1 MTRGGRLSYG
11 LQPTLVKH
19 AVRISHMVMKAPEG
33 EFSDSWTYEPMAPA
47 RRPVLWRAAEVC
59 ALVTGLVALGIA
71 VAVPLVWAYRAAG
84 ELLAGRPPDGEISI
98 MRMEPVHVGSGHD
111 RSDADEAG
119 ETLTRERAARSAAE
133 REARA
138 VLQRLA
144 VAERAAQDARQ
155 ELLAEQNA
163 RRNADQTLGEMRE
176 ELIRERT
183 AKEAAELATKEAL
196 ARKPTHWRLKK
207 VERWAW

>member
-1 MTRGGRLSYG
+1 MTREGRLSYG
-11 LQPTLVKH
+11 LERTQVK
-19 AVRISHMVMKAPEG
+19 RGGLDFHMGNTVPEG
-33 EFSDSWTYEPMAPA
+33 ELDDAWTYEPMARA

-71 VAVPLVWAYRAAG
+71 VAVPLAWTYRTVG
-84 ELLAGRPPDGEISI
+84 ELLSGSAPGSEISI

-111 RSDADEAG
+111 RGDADETG
-119 ETLTRERAARSAAE
+119 ETLARERASRSTAE

-138 VLQRLA
+138 ALQRLA
-144 VAERAAQDARQ
+144 VAERAAQDARH
-155 ELLAEQNA
+155 ELLAEQSA
-163 RRNADQTLGEMRE
+163 RQNADQTLGEMRE

-196 ARKPTHWRLKK
+196 SRKPTHWRLKK

>member
-1 MTRGGRLSYG
+1 
-11 LQPTLVKH
+11 
-19 AVRISHMVMKAPEG
+19 MVMKPSEG

-71 VAVPLVWAYRAAG
+71 GAVPLAWTYRTVG
-84 ELLAGRPPDGEISI
+84 ELLAGSTPGSEISI

-111 RSDADEAG
+111 RSDADETG
-119 ETLTRERAARSAAE
+119 DTLARERAARSTAE

-138 VLQRLA
+138 ALQRLA
-144 VAERAAQDARQ
+144 VAERAAQDARH
-155 ELLAEQNA
+155 ELLAEQSA
-163 RRNADQTLGEMRE
+163 RQNADQTLGEMRE
-176 ELIRERT
+176 ELIRERA

-207 VERWAW
+207 IERWAW